1 MPRQRVVVD
10 GESVMATQSN
20 KRVASTHLVLAIMY
34 TFVCQE
40 SACFFFIYV
49 FSIDVCMLFDCTSL
63 VRV

>member
-10 GESVMATQSN
+10 GESVITQSN
-20 KRVASTHLVLAIMY
+20 KRVASTHLVLAIIY
-34 TFVCQE
+34 VKKVHV
-40 SACFFFIYV
+40 FIYV